1 MAISQ
6 LPAVPNLEHLKNQ
19 ARSLLSDMLSDA
31 NPAAAERFAAQN
43 VVQPRL
49 ADALHVIAREY
60 GFATWPALKLHVEL
74 GSEDPLTALVAAIKA
89 DDAQAVAKVLGRYP
103 GLRGNIDEP
112 LPNSG
117 FQEPA
122 LLAAVHK
129 QNRAM
134 VDALLDYGA
143 NVNERSRWWAG
154 SFGALDFAEP
164 ELAEH
169 LIARGATLDI
179 HSAARLGKADVVREL
194 LAADPARVHT
204 RGGDGQLPLH
214 FSATIEIAHMLLEA
228 GAELEAKDID
238 HESTALQHMASSK
251 PERHD
256 VARFLIAQGARADI
270 LAASALGEL
279 ALVES
284 LLNDDPEKIR
294 MSVTER
300 SFPKQNP
307 RSGGTIYMFG
317 FGPTATPHMLA
328 RRYGHA
334 EVLALLMQ
342 RSAPSQRLAQAAEFG
357 DEALVQ
363 ELLARHPEV
372 IEKLNPLAAWRLL
385 GPSVRN
391 NTRAVELML
400 KYGWPADVVMD
411 NGQSALHFAAWNGN
425 AAMVEDLLA
434 HGADATLV
442 EKEHN
447 GSPLGWALWGS
458 LYGPCKDTGDFGGV
472 VRALQAAGAVKPG
485 VEGLQGSEDAM
496 RALV

>member
-1 MAISQ
+1 MSSSQ

-19 ARSLLSDMLSDA
+19 AHDLLSDKT
-31 NPAAAERFAAQN
+31 PAAAARFAAQS
-43 VVQPRL
+43 VTQPKL

-60 GFATWPALKLHVEL
+60 GFATWPALKLHVESM
-74 GSEDPLTALVAAIKA
+74 SEDPITALAAAMKG
-89 DDAQAVAKVLGRYP
+89 DDAQALVEVLAKYP
-103 GLRGNIDEP
+103 GLKSAINEP

-134 VDALLDYGA
+134 VDALLDFGA

-154 SFGALDFAEP
+154 SFGVLDFARP

-169 LIARGATLDI
+169 LIARGARLDL
-179 HSAARLGKADVVREL
+179 HSAARLGKAEVVRAM
-194 LAADPARVHT
+194 LAADPTLVRA
-204 RGGDGQLPLH
+204 RGGDGQLALH
-214 FSATIEIAHMLLEA
+214 FAATIEIAEMLLEA

-256 VARFLIAQGARADI
+256 VARYLLAKGAKADI

-284 LLNDDPEKIR
+284 LLNEDPENIR
-294 MSVTER
+294 VSVTER

-317 FGPTATPHMLA
+317 FGPTATAHMLA
-328 RRYGHA
+328 RRYGH
-334 EVLALLMQ
+334 EDVLALLMQ
-342 RSAPSQRLAQAAEFG
+342 RSAPSQRLSQAAEFD
-357 DEALVQ
+357 DEELIQKLLV
-363 ELLARHPEV
+363 RHPDV
-372 IEKLNPLAAWRLL
+372 ITKLNPLAAWRLI
-385 GPSVRN
+385 GPAVRN

-400 KYGWPADVVMD
+400 KYGWPAQVVMD
-411 NGQSALHFAAWNGN
+411 NGQTPLHFAAWNGN

-434 HGADATLV
+434 HGADATSV
-442 EKEHN
+442 EQEHDS
-447 GSPLGWALWGS
+447 GPLGWALWGS
-458 LYGPCKDTGDFGGV
+458 LYGPSKDEGDFGAV
-472 VRALQAAGAVKPG
+472 VRALQGAGAVKPG
-485 VEGLQGSEDAM
+485 VEGLQGSAEAIA
-496 RALV
+496 ALV